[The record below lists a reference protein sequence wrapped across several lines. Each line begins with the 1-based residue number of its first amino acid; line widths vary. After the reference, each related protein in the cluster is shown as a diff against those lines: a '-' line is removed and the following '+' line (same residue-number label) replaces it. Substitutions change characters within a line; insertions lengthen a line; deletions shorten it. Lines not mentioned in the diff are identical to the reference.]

1 MGKRSCFDDLL
12 FTALPSE
19 DVLKALKEIIL
30 FKKIDRNPSNVLIK
44 THEDHQL
51 YCSIPFLC
59 WL

>member
-30 FKKIDRNPSNVLIK
+30 FKKIDWNPSNVLIK

-51 YCSIPFLC
+51 YYSSPYLY